1 MNQQRSADGEF
12 FELRAWLLYSAA
24 ATVATIA
31 IILANPYTGMAQAI
45 AAAAIVLALF
55 GLFWLLTRG
64 GRVHDDSLRAI
75 VYCVVAS
82 AGYLVALSLN
92 DWVNVALFVLS
103 PQFFLL
109 LSMLPAAAAIVLVN
123 AGGVV
128 VRWAIGDISPVSIV
142 DVSSMTLLVIAFS
155 IFFGHRIAAVS
166 KQSAER
172 GRLIRRLQEQQK
184 EIAELS
190 EQQGAAA
197 ERERI
202 AREMHDTLAQG
213 FTSIVTLGHAV
224 QGELAGDPAAA
235 RRHVELMTETAQE
248 NLQESRRIIAAL
260 APGRLSGS
268 PLPEALERVVA
279 RFAEETGVSAG
290 FVVDGTARP
299 APPAVDVVALRVLQE
314 SLSNVRK
321 HAGART
327 VDVELAY
334 PPHAV
339 RLRVTDDGRGFDR
352 DAPRHGYGLDG
363 MAARV
368 REAGGAFALDSAPGA
383 GTTLVVE
390 LPAGGA
396 SPASALPTTPDP
408 EVRA

>member
-1 MNQQRSADGEF
+1 MHQQRSTDSEF
-12 FELRAWLLYSAA
+12 LEFRAWLVYSAA
-24 ATVATIA
+24 ATLATVV
-31 IILANPYTGMAQAI
+31 IILANPYTGVVQAI
-45 AAAAIVLALF
+45 VSAAIVLALLP
-55 GLFWLLTRG
+55 LFWLLVRRG
-64 GRVHDDSLRAI
+64 SVPDDAARSIA
-75 VYCVVAS
+75 YCVVAS
-82 AGYLVALSLN
+82 VGYLVALSLN

-109 LSMLPAAAAIVLVN
+109 LSLLPAAGAIVLVN

-128 VRWAIGDISPVSIV
+128 VRWAIGDITPASLV
-142 DVSSMTLLVIAFS
+142 DVAGMTLLVIAFS
-155 IFFGHRIAAVS
+155 IFFGHRVAAVS

-172 GRLIRRLQEQQK
+172 GRLIDRLRQQQK
-184 EIAELS
+184 EIAQLS

-224 QGELAGDPAAA
+224 QGELTADPVAA

-248 NLQESRRIIAAL
+248 NLQESRRIIAAMS
-260 APGRLSGS
+260 PGRLNGS
-268 PLPEALERVVA
+268 PLPEVLERVVA
-279 RFAEETGVSAG
+279 RFAEESGVSAG
-290 FVVDGTARP
+290 FVVDGEARP
-299 APPAVDVVALRVLQE
+299 APPAVDVVALRLLQE

-321 HAGART
+321 HAAART

-334 PPHAV
+334 LPDAV

-352 DAPRHGYGLDG
+352 DAPRGGYGLDG

-368 REAGGAFALDSAPGA
+368 REAGGRFEVESEPGR
-383 GTTLVVE
+383 GTGITAE
-390 LPAGGA
+390 LPAPAVGA
-396 SPASALPTTPDP
+396 PVPDP
-408 EVRA
+408 ATPTEEPA

>member
-1 MNQQRSADGEF
+1 MHQQRSADGEF
-12 FELRAWLLYSAA
+12 LEFRAWLLYSAA
-24 ATVATIA
+24 ATVATVA
-31 IILANPYTGMAQAI
+31 IILANPYTGFDMAVV
-45 AAAAIVLALF
+45 AAAIVLVLF
-55 GLFWLLTRG
+55 GFFWLLIRRG
-64 GRVHDDSLRAI
+64 PVRDDSARAI

-82 AGYLVALSLN
+82 AGYLVALCLN

-123 AGGVV
+123 AGGVA
-128 VRWAIGDISPVSIV
+128 VRWAIGDIGPASIV
-142 DVSSMTLLVIAFS
+142 DVASMSLLVIAFS

-197 ERERI
+197 ERERL

-224 QGELAGDPAAA
+224 QGELAADPEAA

-248 NLQESRRIIAAL
+248 NLQESRRIIAAMT
-260 APGRLSGS
+260 PGRLNGS

-279 RFAEETGVSAG
+279 RFREETGVAAG
-290 FVVDGTARP
+290 FVVDGAARP

-321 HAGART
+321 HADART

-334 PPHAV
+334 PPGAV
-339 RLRVTDDGRGFDR
+339 RLRVADDGRGFDR
-352 DAPRHGYGLDG
+352 DAPRDGYGLDG

-368 REAGGAFALDSAPGA
+368 REAGGTFALDSAPGE
-383 GTTLVVE
+383 GTVVAVE
-390 LPAGGA
+390 LPATA
-396 SPASALPTTPDP
+396 AELPAP
-408 EVRA
+408 ETETRA